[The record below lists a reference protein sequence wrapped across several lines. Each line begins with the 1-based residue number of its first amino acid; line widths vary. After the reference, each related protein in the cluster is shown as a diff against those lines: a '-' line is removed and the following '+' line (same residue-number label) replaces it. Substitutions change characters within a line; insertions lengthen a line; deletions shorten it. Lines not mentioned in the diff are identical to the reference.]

1 MAYEKL
7 LKSVEESAGERE
19 QELREKARSAAEQ
32 IRADARKQ
40 AEEIQEN
47 AIRGAQRSATIERNK
62 MLYVEKGQIKE
73 KAIKSREKVFLAAFD
88 EARQQLA
95 RLRQDPKYPVVFE
108 KLAREAVSAMGE
120 TPFHI
125 HVDKQDQDLCKK
137 TLSAMGVRC
146 EILTDIQCTGGL
158 VASSPDGLIRI
169 SNTLES
175 RLERIRE
182 HRKLEIYAILSG
194 G

>member
-19 QELREKARSAAEQ
+19 QELREKARRTAEE
-32 IRADARKQ
+32 IRAEAKKG
-40 AEEIQEN
+40 AEEIQES
-47 AIRGAQRSATIERNK
+47 AIRGAERSAIVERNK
-62 MLYVEKGQIKE
+62 MLYLAKGKIKE
-73 KAIKSREKVFLAAFD
+73 QALRSREKVFLAAFD

-95 RLRQDPKYPVVFE
+95 RLRQDPKYPPVFE
-108 KLAREAVSAMGE
+108 KLAREVVSAMGE
-120 TPFHI
+120 SPFQI
-125 HVDKQDQDLCKK
+125 HVDRQDLGLCQK
-137 TLSAMGVRC
+137 TLAAMDIRC
-146 EILTDIQCTGGL
+146 EILTDIQCMGGL
-158 VASSPDGLIRI
+158 VASSPDGLVWI

>member
-1 MAYEKL
+1 
-7 LKSVEESAGERE
+7 
-19 QELREKARSAAEQ
+19 
-32 IRADARKQ
+32 
-40 AEEIQEN
+40 
-47 AIRGAQRSATIERNK
+47 
-62 MLYVEKGQIKE
+62 MLYLAKGKIKE
-73 KAIKSREKVFLAAFD
+73 QSLKSREKVFLAAFD

-95 RLRQDPKYPVVFE
+95 RLRQDPKYPAVFE
-108 KLAREAVSAMGE
+108 KLAREAVSAMGN

-125 HVDKQDQDLCKK
+125 HVDGQDLGLCQK
-137 TLSAMGVRC
+137 TLAAMDIRC

-158 VASSPDGLIRI
+158 VASSPDDLIRI

>member
-19 QELREKARSAAEQ
+19 QELREKARRTAEE
-32 IRADARKQ
+32 IRAEAKKE
-40 AEEIQEN
+40 AEEIQES
-47 AIRGAQRSATIERNK
+47 AIRGAERSATIERNK
-62 MLYVEKGQIKE
+62 MLYLAKGKIKE
-73 KAIKSREKVFLAAFD
+73 QSLKSREKVFLAAFD

-95 RLRQDPKYPVVFE
+95 RLRQDPKYPAVFE
-108 KLAREAVSAMGE
+108 KLAREVVSAMGD

-125 HVDKQDQDLCKK
+125 HVDGQDLGLCQK
-137 TLSAMGVRC
+137 TLAAMVIRC